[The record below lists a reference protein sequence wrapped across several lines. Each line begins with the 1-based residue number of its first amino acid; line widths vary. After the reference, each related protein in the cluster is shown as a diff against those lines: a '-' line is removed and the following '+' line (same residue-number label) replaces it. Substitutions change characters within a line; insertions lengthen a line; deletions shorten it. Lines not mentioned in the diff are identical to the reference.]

1 MTNYNLILITTHQ
14 DELNIFKLIHSID
27 SNIKKIK
34 VLMVVVSQECEISY
48 STKNSFLSI
57 AFIHE
62 SKMGLS
68 KARNIALKYL
78 LSNVISAEYIMFPD
92 DDSSFD
98 ENFFMYFPLVLNTDK
113 CYITPIYNEGTKEL
127 YLGKFLNEGSFINE
141 DKHSLIGSP
150 NQVVLYEKFKEQVF
164 FDEDL
169 GVGGKFGSCEDYDHF
184 IRLSR
189 AGAKFYYISKI
200 YSFHPAKSTK
210 NLLSLKET
218 KKRYKSYSPGF
229 VCIIKKYKKYKFI
242 PLFLLRPLGGSL
254 IKIFG
259 FDFKMAN
266 VYFSVFFF
274 RIELLIK
281 KLV

>member
-1 MTNYNLILITTHQ
+1 MPNHNLILITTHQ
-14 DELNIFKLIHSID
+14 DDLNIFKLIDSID
-27 SNIKKIK
+27 SNIENIE
-34 VLMVVVSQECEISY
+34 VLLVVVSQECEINYLS
-48 STKNSFLSI
+48 KNPLLSI
-57 AFIHE
+57 VFIQE
-62 SKMGLS
+62 NKMGLA

-78 LSNVISAEYIMFPD
+78 LNNTISAEYIMFPD

-98 ENFFMYFPLVLNTDK
+98 ENFFVYFPSVLNTDR
-113 CYITPIYNEGTKEL
+113 CYITPIYNEGTNEL
-127 YLGKFLNEGSFINE
+127 YLGKLLNEGSFINE

-150 NQVVLYEKFKEQVF
+150 NQVILYEKFKEHVF

-169 GVGGKFGSCEDYDHF
+169 GVGGKFGSCEDYDQY

-242 PLFLLRPLGGSL
+242 PLFLLRPLGGTL
-254 IKIFG
+254 IKTFG

-274 RIELLIK
+274 RIGLLIK
-281 KLV
+281 NFV